1 MRLYED
7 RQEFK
12 ILEKII
18 LNINIEPYQK
28 RLGETS
34 SSQQINSSSNP
45 MIAAGQTKG
54 VRAYL
59 EVVCKS
65 HCMVSA
71 LI

>member
-1 MRLYED
+1 MYED

-18 LNINIEPYQK
+18 LNINIESYQK
-28 RLGETS
+28 KGSAGEDKGRTS
-34 SSQQINSSSNP
+34 SINNP
-45 MIAAGQTKG
+45 YIVASQTKG

-71 LI
+71 LL